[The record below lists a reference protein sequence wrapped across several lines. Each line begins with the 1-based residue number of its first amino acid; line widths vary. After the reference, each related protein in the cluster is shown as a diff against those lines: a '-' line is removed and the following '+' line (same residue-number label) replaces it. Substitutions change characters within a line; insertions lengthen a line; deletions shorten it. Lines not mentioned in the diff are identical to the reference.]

1 MSKIQTYRKGGQLR
15 SLLTEMLYTKKE
27 NIQRTKNLLKEV
39 NKIINKENIII
50 QLRTELK
57 YIKLLNSY
65 YKQYLTVIQNLKE
78 KFLDNKIGVEKYCD
92 ELRRNG
98 KNDTLIIDRY
108 EEKINLLKKE
118 KQEIIKTNEAIINI
132 KYDVTLKLKTKLAE
146 IETKINMNIEEIN
159 KQIITIKSLE
169 DRKEIEKQ
177 EFLKE
182 EEKQKKKIK
191 KLKFKLNDL
200 KETKK
205 ILESKIKHFEVEKG
219 FKPIDLDND
228 LMGISILEKENKDI
242 KLKEEEIKN
251 QNLMEEVKDLTM
263 KISHFSFDEHS
274 KINSI
279 STEQKSPII
288 SSLSKKKKMF
298 SMK

>member
-159 KQIITIKSLE
+159 KQNIKIKSLE

-200 KETKK
+200 KDTKK

-219 FKPIDLDND
+219 FKPVDLDND

-251 QNLMEEVKDLTM
+251 QNLMEEVKD
-263 KISHFSFDEHS
+263 
-274 KINSI
+274 
-279 STEQKSPII
+279 KSYYFFFI
-288 SSLSKKKKMF
+288 
-298 SMK
+298 